1 MRILIIEDD
10 THISFALERFF
21 TTQGDEV
28 TTCVGLDEAFA
39 VHPESHDFII
49 LDLNMPDGDGFE
61 YLSYIRAEN
70 IKTPLLIL
78 TVRDQEQEIVRGLKL
93 GADDYLTKP
102 FSLPVLKARVEAI
115 LRRASGGDGGNVL
128 RCGQL
133 TLDRKA
139 RMAFLSGQPLE
150 LSSREYELLELLME
164 NKGFTVPRERILDR
178 IWGWE
183 RGDVYDN
190 TLSVTVK
197 RLRGKIAPYHDY
209 IRTVRGIGYRLME
222 GDE

>member
-1 MRILIIEDD
+1 
-10 THISFALERFF
+10 
-21 TTQGDEV
+21 
-28 TTCVGLDEAFA
+28 
-39 VHPESHDFII
+39 
-49 LDLNMPDGDGFE
+49 
-61 YLSYIRAEN
+61 
-70 IKTPLLIL
+70 
-78 TVRDQEQEIVRGLKL
+78 
-93 GADDYLTKP
+93 
-102 FSLPVLKARVEAI
+102 
-115 LRRASGGDGGNVL
+115 
-128 RCGQL
+128 
-133 TLDRKA
+133 
-139 RMAFLSGQPLE
+139 MAFLSGQPLA

>member
-28 TTCVGLDEAFA
+28 TTVGLDEAFA

-49 LDLNMPDGDGFE
+49 LDLNLPDGDGFE